1 MAYPTLRGAL
11 YDRDGPGHTLAARA
25 TVKVT
30 VIGKHPRTTKLVYKL
45 LLRGRER
52 LRLKSTIVGDDL
64 MPAAIVH
71 PGDARADGNGDVLW
85 DKLQDLDGDG
95 DRSDRLPRRRRP
107 D

>member
-30 VIGKHPRTTKLVYKL
+30 VIGKHPRTTKLVDKP

-52 LRLKSTIVGDDL
+52 LGLKRTIVCDDL
-64 MPAAIVH
+64 MPAAVVH
-71 PGDARADGNGDVLW
+71 PGDTCADGNGDVLW
-85 DKLQDLDGDG
+85 DKLQDLDSDG
-95 DRSDRLPRRRRP
+95 GRSARLPWRRRP
-107 D
+107 A